1 MRERLKAAQPIPRV
15 AKTVEDVIGCEFPS
29 VQIILMVS
37 PAAPVNTRVTTV
49 ALKEYIRNR

>member
-1 MRERLKAAQPIPRV
+1 MRERLKAAQPIARV